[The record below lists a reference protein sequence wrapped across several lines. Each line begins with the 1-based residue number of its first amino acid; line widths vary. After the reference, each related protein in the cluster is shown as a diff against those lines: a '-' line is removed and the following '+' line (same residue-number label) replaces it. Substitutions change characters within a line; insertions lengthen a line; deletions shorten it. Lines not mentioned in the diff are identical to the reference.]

1 MYFCPNCSYLFDI
14 SKSSTILKTEDDR
27 VILKKIPDLF
37 KKIDDKEDLSKFKA
51 EFSKEELGKN
61 KRYQKLSDNEKIQV
75 NQVFEDMIVSGAEFK
90 CNNCNY
96 KKKIKDT
103 IRLYQYNVDSIYS
116 VVRSIDDNKLLF
128 MNPIYPRTKDYSC
141 KNINCVSHKD
151 AKNKEAVFFRE
162 KDSYLTNYICG
173 ICYNSWKV

>member
-96 KKKIKDT
+96 KKQITETTLLYQIITQDKFIKIKNLDE
-103 IRLYQYNVDSIYS
+103 
-116 VVRSIDDNKLLF
+116 NKLLCHD
-128 MNPIYPRTKDYSC
+128 PTYPHTHDYTC
-141 KNINCVSHKD
+141 KNPNCETHKKPD
-151 AKNKEAVFFRE
+151 LKDSIFIRE
-162 KDSYLTNYICG
+162 KNSYKLNYICCV
-173 ICYNSWKV
+173 CYYNW